1 MNVLEKLLKADVAKV
16 TEKPQQ
22 KIEIKRLSKVLG
34 SKFEITVQA
43 LDADLLAEI
52 SESHTEYTKTGK
64 VKSTDNFA
72 VGVDMI
78 VNATVEPDLRNKELL
93 KHFGC
98 ATPNDL
104 VIKLFLAG
112 EMGKISET
120 ISSLCG
126 VEISQNEIDEEVKN

>member
-1 MNVLEKLLKADVAKV
+1 MNALEKLLKADAEKI
-16 TEKPQQ
+16 TEKP
-22 KIEIKRLSKVLG
+22 KKTIEIKRLSKVLG
-34 SKFEITVQA
+34 SKFEITVEA

-52 SESHTEYTKTGK
+52 SESHTKYTKTGK

-78 VNATVEPDLRNKELL
+78 VNATVEPNLRNKELL
-93 KHFGC
+93 NHFGC

-104 VIKLFLAG
+104 VTKLFLAG
-112 EMGKISET
+112 ELGKISET

-126 VEISQNEIDEEVKN
+126 VETSQSEIDEEVKN

>member
-1 MNVLEKLLKADVAKV
+1 MNALEKLLKADAEKI
-16 TEKPQQ
+16 TEKP
-22 KIEIKRLSKVLG
+22 KKTIEIKRLSKVLG
-34 SKFEITVQA
+34 SKFEITVEA

-52 SESHTEYTKTGK
+52 SESHTEYTKSGK
-64 VKSTDNFA
+64 VKSTDNFGI
-72 VGVDMI
+72 GVDTI

-98 ATPNDL
+98 ATPNQL
-104 VIKLFLAG
+104 VTKLFLAG

-126 VEISQNEIDEEVKN
+126 VETSQNEIDEEVKN

>member
-1 MNVLEKLLKADVAKV
+1 MNALEKLLKADADKV
-16 TEKPQQ
+16 TEKP
-22 KIEIKRLSKVLG
+22 KKTIEIARLSKILG
-34 SKFEITVQA
+34 SKFEITVEA

-52 SESHTEYTKTGK
+52 SESHTKYTKTGK

-93 KHFGC
+93 SHFGC

-104 VIKLFLAG
+104 VTKLFLAG
-112 EMGKISET
+112 ELGKISET

-126 VEISQNEIDEEVKN
+126 VETSQSEIDEEVKN

>member
-1 MNVLEKLLKADVAKV
+1 MNALEKLLKADAKKI
-16 TEKPQQ
+16 TEKP
-22 KIEIKRLSKVLG
+22 KKTIEIKRLSKVLG
-34 SKFEITVQA
+34 SKFEITVEA

-52 SESHTEYTKTGK
+52 SESHTEYSKTGK

-93 KHFGC
+93 NHFGC

-104 VIKLFLAG
+104 VKKLFLAG
-112 EMGKISET
+112 ELGKISET
-120 ISSLCG
+120 MSSLCG
-126 VEISQNEIDEEVKN
+126 VETSQSEINEEVKN